1 MKKLLL
7 CVLVMGM
14 VSCSENEKKTSNI
27 DDKPVVNVKER
38 GYDTI
43 MIDKHTKLLVKIDDL
58 NFKGDTLSVKGECV
72 VVLNDAQK
80 NFVKQTLLIK

>member
-1 MKKLLL
+1 
-7 CVLVMGM
+7 MGV

>member
-7 CVLVMGM
+7 SVLVMGM
-14 VSCSENEKKTSNI
+14 VSCSENEKRTSTI
-27 DDKPVVNVKER
+27 DEKPVVNVKER

-43 MIDKHTKLLVKIDDL
+43 MIDKHTRLLVKIDDL

-80 NFVKQTLLIK
+80 DLVKKTLLIK